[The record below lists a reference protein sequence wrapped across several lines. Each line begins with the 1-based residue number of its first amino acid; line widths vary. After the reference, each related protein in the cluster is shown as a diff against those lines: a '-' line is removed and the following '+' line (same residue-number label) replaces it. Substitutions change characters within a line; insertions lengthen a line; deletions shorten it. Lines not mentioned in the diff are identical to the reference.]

1 MFHKPKK
8 KGRIYGFRSFT
19 HGKGARQRQ
28 RNDRTYRA
36 FHHTEE
42 RRPHTHTP
50 KPQTHRIPRR
60 GERPFGGYTAEIRR
74 SGADTQNR
82 KQPSTGYPHQRIG
95 NARGH
100 EADRGRGA
108 FGRVVRRQSEILRR
122 HVRKGEHRGGAP
134 ASGRGNAPHTRHARP
149 HRQGR
154 AQAPQTGGT
163 DEEAIPQEADRHR
176 KAVRRRYYDTPK
188 AEILPRHL
196 RRGDGEIR
204 AAKGH
209 RRLESTA
216 QVHAAVL
223 SGYTETRRQ
232 PQSGGSGF
240 AASERNGAGGTQ
252 TGEKRDTDREAERG
266 GDHRSHQHRRERR
279 FSFRQ

>member
-1 MFHKPKK
+1 MFHKPEK
-8 KGRIYGFRSFT
+8 KGIYGFRSFT

-42 RRPHTHTP
+42 RRPHTHAP
-50 KPQTHRIPRR
+50 KPQAHRIPQR

-74 SGADTQNR
+74 SWADTQNR
-82 KQPSTGYPHQRIG
+82 KQPSTGNPHQRVG

-100 EADRGRGA
+100 GTHRKGGA
-108 FGRVVRRQSEILRR
+108 FGRVVRRQYEILRR

-134 ASGRGNAPHTRHARP
+134 ASGRGNAPHTRYARS

-154 AQAPQTGGT
+154 AQTPQTGGT

-176 KAVRRRYYDTPK
+176 KAVRRRYYDTI
-188 AEILPRHL
+188 EIKVLPRHL

-209 RRLESTA
+209 RRFKGTA

-223 SGYTETRRQ
+223 Q
-232 PQSGGSGF
+232 
-240 AASERNGAGGTQ
+240 
-252 TGEKRDTDREAERG
+252 
-266 GDHRSHQHRRERR
+266 
-279 FSFRQ
+279 